1 MNLGD
6 PELELIDPTPN
17 VHALFTQFDR
27 TFFWAKLAS
36 RAVVRWSKRMYS
48 CAGICS
54 YEGRGGLCD
63 IALSEP
69 LLKLRPRKD
78 LVETLLHE
86 MIHAYL
92 FITQRDQ
99 DRDGHGPNF
108 KEHMYRINM
117 AAGINISI
125 YHDFHDEVKLYQTH
139 WWRCNGP
146 CQLRKPYF
154 GIVRRTAN
162 VAPGPRDRWWT
173 QHQKSCGGTF
183 IKIKEPDKN
192 NKKTPVAQPKGDI
205 TKYITSNKKTT
216 TGDPKI
222 VQITDIKS
230 STPQAQTKSNN
241 SSTIVV
247 TQKDVSNPLN
257 KPAVKPPSF
266 VIGKYYTIGG
276 TSTRV
281 RSNSVDAAEA
291 VRNVWAKKQLTQSNV
306 SPNAAETVRNTWA
319 KKQLTPASVSPIAAV
334 KEKNINH
341 VQKPNTLNIFPK
353 KASTN
358 MNNNDL
364 NKKVT
369 KHKTHSEHV
378 DSPPGKVKKID
389 DYFKKNAT
397 SLLKDI
403 YGTNIEVVESNSNNK
418 LVAVNNTSSS
428 SSHTVRVECPICGL
442 KIEEQN
448 INNHLDEC
456 LNKDLISKICSG
468 NETAA
473 TSLVKTKPVPLDNNK
488 DLLNPTVGNIVS
500 KQVSKD
506 ILATLQT
513 IPPYK
518 PKQLPELNSEIKM
531 EMDKFVTTFRGTFW
545 NETQV
550 INKPNNLDDNI
561 DWNDHLKAQIPKIKL
576 EPIDLYNAESVVKK
590 VEFDKPL
597 RKSDNYIVPK
607 EEKGGSGDPF
617 IVEDAKI
624 KLPVVKKEP
633 GNGTVSVL
641 TEQNCPCCG
650 NKVTKPMDE
659 HLDECLA
666 FFATDTAPEEASTSF
681 ANQTIVIDNDDDD
694 VFDESQVFNATG
706 TKLPCPCCMQMVEND
721 DMNAHLD
728 SCLS

>member
-17 VHALFTQFDR
+17 VHALFIQFDR

-48 CAGICS
+48 CAGVCS

-86 MIHAYL
+86 MIHAFL

-108 KEHMYRINM
+108 KEHMYRINK

-146 CQLRKPYF
+146 CQYRKPYF
-154 GIVRRTAN
+154 GIVRRTMN
-162 VAPGPRDRWWT
+162 SAPGPRDQWWE
-173 QHQKSCGGTF
+173 QHQRSCGGTF
-183 IKIKEPDKN
+183 IKIKEPEKKT
-192 NKKTPVAQPKGDI
+192 KKTPIAQPKGDI

-216 TGDPKI
+216 TGESKI

-230 STPQAQTKSNN
+230 NIPQVPTKSNN

-247 TQKDVSNPLN
+247 NQKGVSNPIN
-257 KPAVKPPSF
+257 NPAVKPSF
-266 VIGKYYTIGG
+266 VIGKYFTIGG
-276 TSTRV
+276 TSNRV

-291 VRNVWAKKQLTQSNV
+291 VRNVWAKKQLTPSTG
-306 SPNAAETVRNTWA
+306 SANAAETVRNTWA
-319 KKQLTPASVSPIAAV
+319 KKQLTPVAVSPIDVV
-334 KEKNINH
+334 KAKINNH
-341 VQKPNTLNIFPK
+341 VQNPTLNVFPK
-353 KASTN
+353 TASTN
-358 MNNNDL
+358 MNNNYLD
-364 NKKVT
+364 KKVT
-369 KHKTHSEHV
+369 KHKTESEHV

-389 DYFKKNAT
+389 DYFKKNVT
-397 SLLKDI
+397 SMLKDI
-403 YGTNIEVVESNSNNK
+403 YGTNIEVIESNNNTK
-418 LVAVNNTSSS
+418 LVAVNNNSMG
-428 SSHTVRVECPICGL
+428 SSHTVQVDCPICGI
-442 KIEEQN
+442 KIKEQN
-448 INNHLDEC
+448 INSHLDEC

-473 TSLVKTKPVPLDNNK
+473 TSLVKTATVPLDNNK
-488 DLLNPTVGNIVS
+488 DLLTPTVGNKAS
-500 KQVSKD
+500 TQVSKE

-518 PKQLPELNSEIKM
+518 PKGLPKQEFEIKK
-531 EMDKFVTTFRGTFW
+531 ETNKFVTTFRGTFC
-545 NETQV
+545 NETEVFNDQ
-550 INKPNNLDDNI
+550 NNLDDNI
-561 DWNDHLKAQIPKIKL
+561 DWEDNLKAQLPKIKP
-576 EPIDLYNAESVVKK
+576 EPIDLYKADSVVKK
-590 VEFDKPL
+590 VQFDIPL
-597 RKSDNYIVPK
+597 RKFDNFIVPK
-607 EEKGGSGDPF
+607 EKKAGSGDPF
-617 IVEDAKI
+617 IVEDAKV
-624 KLPVVKKEP
+624 KLPIVKKEP
-633 GNGTVSVL
+633 ETGTVSVL
-641 TEQNCPCCG
+641 VEQNCPCCG
-650 NKVTKPMDE
+650 SKVTKPMSE

-681 ANQTIVIDNDDDD
+681 GNQTIVIDDDDD
-694 VFDESQVFNATG
+694 DLFDETQLFNATG

>member
-1 MNLGD
+1 
-6 PELELIDPTPN
+6 
-17 VHALFTQFDR
+17 
-27 TFFWAKLAS
+27 
-36 RAVVRWSKRMYS
+36 
-48 CAGICS
+48 
-54 YEGRGGLCD
+54 
-63 IALSEP
+63 
-69 LLKLRPRKD
+69 
-78 LVETLLHE
+78 
-86 MIHAYL
+86 
-92 FITQRDQ
+92 
-99 DRDGHGPNF
+99 
-108 KEHMYRINM
+108 M

-173 QHQKSCGGTF
+173 QHQRSCGGTF

-319 KKQLTPASVSPIAAV
+319 KKQLTPASVSPIAAF
-334 KEKNINH
+334 KEKNNYH
-341 VQKPNTLNIFPK
+341 VKNPNTLNIFPK

-597 RKSDNYIVPK
+597 RKSVNFIVPK